1 MKTLLLSKTDVQNAV
16 SMDDVIAAVEEAYK
30 AYQQGQ
36 VEQPPIQGMEIPEHN
51 AESDV
56 KSCYN
61 HANHMFSIK
70 TVGLFKDNIKGP
82 GKFAAAD
89 GGKLPNMMGNVILGD
104 GETGG
109 TLAIM
114 DASLITG
121 IRTGAAGAISSKY
134 MARKDAHVA
143 AVFGAGAQARMQIYA
158 LAKVRDLTEV
168 RFYDKF
174 GTPELMA
181 AYKADVERETGA
193 KAVECASVEEA
204 AKGADI
210 LICPTPSREA
220 YLKKE
225 WVKPGTHIV
234 EVGVDGAGKQ
244 EMDPAI
250 FSMASKV
257 VCDSI
262 AQCLSRGET
271 RNAIAAGCLKEED
284 IYGEIGELVLGT
296 KVGRENDEEI
306 TIFDTTGMG
315 IQDNTTAEAIYKV
328 ALEKGMGSWFE
339 FI

>member
-30 AYQQGQ
+30 AYQKGQ

-51 AESDV
+51 AESDI

-61 HANHMFSIK
+61 HAHHMFSIK

-250 FSMASKV
+250 FAMASKV

-296 KVGRENDEEI
+296 KPSRENDEEI

>member
-16 SMDDVIAAVEEAYK
+16 SMDDVIVAVEEAYK

-89 GGKLPNMMGNVILGD
+89 GSKLPNMMGNVILGD

-121 IRTGAAGAISSKY
+121 IRTGAAGAISCKY

-143 AVFGAGAQARMQIYA
+143 AVFGAGAQARMQIFA
-158 LAKVRDLTEV
+158 LAKVRDITEV

-193 KAVECASVEEA
+193 KAVRGGGLQRRGYPDLPDAFPRSLPEE
-204 AKGADI
+204 GMD
-210 LICPTPSREA
+210 PPRYPHRGSRRGRRRQA
-220 YLKKE
+220 
-225 WVKPGTHIV
+225 G
-234 EVGVDGAGKQ
+234 DGAG
-244 EMDPAI
+244 DLRHG
-250 FSMASKV
+250 V
-257 VCDSI
+257 
-262 AQCLSRGET
+262 
-271 RNAIAAGCLKEED
+271 
-284 IYGEIGELVLGT
+284 
-296 KVGRENDEEI
+296 
-306 TIFDTTGMG
+306 
-315 IQDNTTAEAIYKV
+315 
-328 ALEKGMGSWFE
+328 
-339 FI
+339 

>member
-1 MKTLLLSKTDVQNAV
+1 M
-16 SMDDVIAAVEEAYK
+16 
-30 AYQQGQ
+30 
-36 VEQPPIQGMEIPEHN
+36 EQPPVQGTEIPAHN
-51 AESDV
+51 AEPDV

-143 AVFGAGAQARMQIYA
+143 AVFGAGAQARMQVFA

-193 KAVECASVEEA
+193 KAVECSSVEEA

-225 WVKPGTHIV
+225 WIKPGTHIV

-244 EMDPAI
+244 EMEPEI
-250 FSMASKV
+250 FAMASKV

-271 RNAIAAGCLKEED
+271 RNAIAAGCLKEEG
-284 IYGEIGELVLGT
+284 IYGEIGELVLGL
-296 KVGRENDEEI
+296 KAGRENDEEI

>member
-16 SMDDVIAAVEEAYK
+16 SMDDVIVAVEAAYR

-36 VEQPPIQGMEIPEHN
+36 VEQPPIQGMETPEHN

-134 MARKDAHVA
+134 MARKDARVA

-250 FSMASKV
+250 FAMASKV

>member
-1 MKTLLLSKTDVQNAV
+1 
-16 SMDDVIAAVEEAYK
+16 
-30 AYQQGQ
+30 
-36 VEQPPIQGMEIPEHN
+36 
-51 AESDV
+51 
-56 KSCYN
+56 
-61 HANHMFSIK
+61 IK

-134 MARKDAHVA
+134 MARKDARVA

-244 EMDPAI
+244 EMDPVI
-250 FSMASKV
+250 FAMASKV

>member
-16 SMDDVIAAVEEAYK
+16 TMDEVIAAVEAAYK
-30 AYQQGQ
+30 AYQRGQ

-61 HANHMFSIK
+61 RDNHMFSIK
-70 TVGLFKDNIKGP
+70 TVGLFQDNIKGV
-82 GKFAAAD
+82 KTFAAAD

-104 GETGG
+104 GETGS
-109 TLAIM
+109 TLSIM

-134 MARKDAHVA
+134 MARKNAKTA
-143 AVFGAGAQARMQIYA
+143 AVFGMGAQARMQVYA

-168 RFYDKF
+168 RAFDKF
-174 GTPELMA
+174 ANEAMA
-181 AYKADVERETGA
+181 ASYKADVEKETGA
-193 KAVECASVEEA
+193 SVVICGSVEEA

-210 LICPTPSREA
+210 LICPTPSREF

-234 EVGVDGAGKQ
+234 EVGVDGVGKQ
-244 EMDPAI
+244 EIDPGIFAI
-250 FSMASKV
+250 ADKV

-262 AQCLSRGET
+262 AQCLARGET
-271 RNAIAAGCLKEED
+271 RNAIQAGTFSED
-284 IYGEIGELVLGT
+284 KIYGEIGELVLGL
-296 KVGRENDEEI
+296 KPGRESEDEI
-306 TIFDTTGMG
+306 TLFDTTGMG
-315 IQDNTTAEAIYKV
+315 IQDNTTAQAVFESAK
-328 ALEKGMGSWFE
+328 EKGLGAWFE

>member
-16 SMDDVIAAVEEAYK
+16 SMDDVIVAVEEAYK

-121 IRTGAAGAISSKY
+121 IRTGAAGAISCKY

-143 AVFGAGAQARMQIYA
+143 AVFGAGAQARMQIFA
-158 LAKVRDLTEV
+158 LAKVRNITEV

-193 KAVECASVEEA
+193 KAVECATVEEA
-204 AKGADI
+204 CQGADI
-210 LICPTPSREA
+210 LICPTPSREV

-225 WVKPGTHIV
+225 WIRPGTHIV

-244 EMDPAI
+244 EMEPEI
-250 FSMASKV
+250 FGMASKV

-262 AQCLSRGET
+262 AQCLARGET
-271 RNAIAAGCLKEED
+271 RNAIQAGCLKEED
-284 IYGEIGELVLGT
+284 IYGEIGELVLG
-296 KVGRENDEEI
+296 KKPGRDNDEEI

>member
-244 EMDPAI
+244 E
-250 FSMASKV
+250 
-257 VCDSI
+257 
-262 AQCLSRGET
+262 
-271 RNAIAAGCLKEED
+271 
-284 IYGEIGELVLGT
+284 
-296 KVGRENDEEI
+296 
-306 TIFDTTGMG
+306 
-315 IQDNTTAEAIYKV
+315 
-328 ALEKGMGSWFE
+328 
-339 FI
+339 